1 MSNAWLQ
8 ALFAIGAKL
17 SGGTDGSVLF
27 IHPAGVIAQDN
38 ANFNY
43 NSSTHRLSVGGV
55 TAATSILAQFVEA
68 LNGTGA
74 SIITAKGQLEANRAG
89 LYWSDED
96 TTQLPIA
103 TYDFLLSKYIYGPGG
118 LTQNGSGV
126 LSLPNLTASLPLQ
139 LDASKNIISALIS
152 LASGVTGNLGVTH
165 LNSGTSASSSTFWRG
180 DATWATPATGIGGST
195 GGTDNRILRADGTGG
210 ATLQNSTTAIDDHGQ
225 VQAISDTWSEGA
237 YQVTNNQASQLIGG
251 NGPFGPSM
259 LDLISTNSGSGD
271 VPSFAITDISA
282 GAGVVQYDY
291 NYMLAVNINGDRLG
305 YTSLGLG
312 IPVIVEDCFVTG
324 TLINTPSGL
333 IPIEQIKIGDTVY
346 SMNPF
351 IFQLEENIVAEIF
364 VHEKMPHY
372 CLLNNSTGASLRHKV
387 FVNGEPGKT
396 LGKVERVGN
405 LKIGNWLL
413 NSKQEKVFISEMTMV
428 HGEVTT
434 YNLKMKNKSMPNFIA
449 DNLIVHNK
457 CPFLYYLDAEL
468 PDPYCW
474 KCQGTFI
481 TGHDCT
487 NGWIEIASGKH
498 RLLLKDISN
507 VYYMRELE
515 PEKSYLTSLSLIA
528 DGKTVSR
535 ILYNYEG
542 QPNLKQGDIQ
552 KIEFE
557 PIPPG
562 TKELI
567 LESEGYYICQ

>member
-1 MSNAWLQ
+1 
-8 ALFAIGAKL
+8 
-17 SGGTDGSVLF
+17 
-27 IHPAGVIAQDN
+27 
-38 ANFNY
+38 
-43 NSSTHRLSVGGV
+43 
-55 TAATSILAQFVEA
+55 
-68 LNGTGA
+68 
-74 SIITAKGQLEANRAG
+74 
-89 LYWSDED
+89 
-96 TTQLPIA
+96 
-103 TYDFLLSKYIYGPGG
+103 
-118 LTQNGSGV
+118 
-126 LSLPNLTASLPLQ
+126 
-139 LDASKNIISALIS
+139 
-152 LASGVTGNLGVTH
+152 
-165 LNSGTSASSSTFWRG
+165 
-180 DATWATPATGIGGST
+180 
-195 GGTDNRILRADGTGG
+195 
-210 ATLQNSTTAIDDHGQ
+210 
-225 VQAISDTWSEGA
+225 
-237 YQVTNNQASQLIGG
+237 
-251 NGPFGPSM
+251 
-259 LDLISTNSGSGD
+259 
-271 VPSFAITDISA
+271 
-282 GAGVVQYDY
+282 
-291 NYMLAVNINGDRLG
+291 MLAVNINGDRLG

-372 CLLNNSTGASLRHKV
+372 CLLNNSTGVSLRHKV

-481 TGHDCT
+481 TGQEGEG
-487 NGWIEIASGKH
+487 NKKIH
-498 RLLLKDISN
+498 RLALKDFSN
-507 VYYMRELE
+507 IYYVRELE
-515 PEKSYLTSLSLIA
+515 EEKSYISSLYLLGVSN
-528 DGKTVSR
+528 GKAFKTRLPKVTNWS
-535 ILYNYEG
+535 
-542 QPNLKQGDIQ
+542 NLKQGDII
-552 KIEFE
+552 KVEFDKL
-557 PIPPG
+557 PDNI
-562 TKELI
+562 TELY